1 MTKSSSLA
9 RLNIN
14 AERISMEIRSI
25 GIIGAG
31 TMGNGIAQVA
41 AGAGFNVIL
50 LDINDAAL
58 EKGLAALNNSLDRLI
73 KKESITA
80 EQKAQTLAR
89 IKTTTHYA
97 DLAAVSLVIE
107 AATEAEGGKPV
118 ERMIPFV
125 AAFVDGVDLPGKRI
139 TVDWQPDY

>member
-1 MTKSSSLA
+1 MQ
-9 RLNIN
+9 
-14 AERISMEIRSI
+14 IRSI

-31 TMGNGIAQVA
+31 TMGNGIALVA
-41 AGAGFNVIL
+41 AGAGFEVTL

-80 EQKAQTLAR
+80 QQKVQTLDR

-97 DLAAVSLVIE
+97 DLASVSLVI
-107 AATEAEGGKPV
+107 
-118 ERMIPFV
+118 
-125 AAFVDGVDLPGKRI
+125 
-139 TVDWQPDY
+139 